1 MVTDFPFFG
10 AYNKHDN
17 VTFDCQDLVNL
28 YMRFDPKAKKKFA
41 YFNTPGLQH
50 ELTLSGS
57 NGVRQLYVPPFDET
71 LMFSVVGNTVYRH
84 TTALAPTSLGTIGT
98 NSGYISTAANNNN
111 QIMFAD
117 GQDLYL
123 YDSTAG
129 TLTSI
134 MGAGVPTLPLN
145 VALLDGY
152 FVVPSAESRT
162 FQISALNDGTKW
174 DALDEAQIGAYGGIN
189 VGVAVVNRRLYFFKT
204 DSTEVWYNAGA
215 ADFPFRRDNN
225 VLFNFGCLTPASIV
239 VANGETRSYL
249 FWLARDKD
257 GVGSVMMA
265 TGETP
270 VRISNTAIDD
280 LIADLTAP
288 TDVRCWAYR
297 DDGQIFYVM
306 NWTTDDIT
314 IVYDLTTSM
323 AVEYP
328 VWFRMEME
336 KHKGDGIDPNT
347 SKTRHLADCHAYFN
361 GQHYIGSYKSPKI
374 YSYSRDYAS
383 NDGEPIKRQ
392 RVAPHFSAP
401 GYNKIRIKKFQVD
414 METGIGNVTGET
426 SNMNPRAY
434 LAISRDGGRSFGN
447 EIGVPIG
454 KIGERK
460 INIRW
465 WRKGIARDF
474 VPCVTI
480 YADVAPIVILGAAID
495 YEVLSR

>member
-1 MVTDFPFFG
+1 MADTDFPFFG
-10 AYNKHDN
+10 GYNKHDN
-17 VTFDCQDLVNL
+17 ATFDCQDLVNL

-41 YFNTPGLQH
+41 YFNTPGLEL

-57 NGVRQLYVPPFDET
+57 SAMRELYVPPFDET
-71 LMFSVVGNTVYRH
+71 KMFSVAGNTVYRH
-84 TTALAPTSLGTIGT
+84 TTALTATSLGTIGT
-98 NSGYISTAANNNN
+98 DEGYVSTASNNNN
-111 QIMFAD
+111 QIMFVD
-117 GQDLYL
+117 GEGLHL
-123 YDSTAG
+123 YDHTAG
-129 TLTSI
+129 TLTAI
-134 MGAGVPTLPLN
+134 TGPGVPTLPLN
-145 VALLDGY
+145 VVSLDGY
-152 FVVPSAESRT
+152 FVIPDAESRT
-162 FQISALNDGTKW
+162 YHISALNDGTKY
-174 DALDEAQIGAYGGIN
+174 DALDVAQIGAYGGIN
-189 VGVAVVNRRLYFFKT
+189 VGAGVVNRRLYFFKT

-239 VANGETRSYL
+239 TANGETKSFL

-265 TGETP
+265 TGEAP
-270 VRISNTAIDD
+270 IRISTTAIDD
-280 LIADLTAP
+280 LIESLTAP
-288 TDVRCWAYR
+288 TDLRCWAYR
-297 DDGQIFYVM
+297 DNGQIFYVM

-314 IVYDLTTSM
+314 VVYDLTTSL

-328 VWFRMEME
+328 VWHRMEME
-336 KHKGDGIDPNT
+336 KHKGDPMDVNS

-361 GQHYIGSYKSPKI
+361 GQHYIGSYKAPKI
-374 YSYSRDYAS
+374 YSYSRNYAS

-392 RVAPHFSAP
+392 RTAPHFSAP

-414 METGIGNVTGET
+414 MQTGIGAVNGEYQ
-426 SNMNPRAY
+426 NPRAY

-454 KIGERK
+454 KFGERK
-460 INIRW
+460 IEVKW

-474 VPCVTI
+474 VPRVTI